1 MRMASPRR
9 TSLGLA
15 SFAVALLLPHVALAS
30 GHKTA
35 PPCVSA
41 TEASQHPNTEVCVS
55 AHIYEVFE
63 LSDGSRF
70 LDVCPQALADND
82 CRFFILSLPEDR
94 ETVGPLRQYKDMD
107 VRIRGVI
114 RPMHGRMGMLLS
126 HVRQFSGGQPRF
138 KPNPL
143 LLKGFNAQSERM
155 PVHDPNLAPSG
166 RGRTFMNNQDKITLS
181 DKKP

>member
-9 TSLGLA
+9 TLLA
-15 SFAVALLLPHVALAS
+15 LATLAAGLLLSHPALAA

-35 PPCVSA
+35 APCVSA
-41 TEASQHPNTEVCVS
+41 AEASQHPNTEVCVS
-55 AHIYEVFE
+55 AHIYEVVE

-70 LDVCPQALADND
+70 LDVCPQALSDND

-114 RPMHGRMGMLLS
+114 RPMHGRMGILLS
-126 HVRQFSGGQPRF
+126 HIRQFSGGHERF
-138 KPNPL
+138 KPNPM

-155 PVHDPNLAPSG
+155 PVHDPNLSSSG
-166 RGRTFMNNQDKITLS
+166 RTRTFMNNQDKITLP